1 MAFVVLYDAC
11 VLYPNT
17 LRDLLIRVSQKGV
30 VRAKWTD
37 VILDEVDRNIAR
49 DYNVAPETLA
59 RRRTLMN
66 QAVRDC
72 LVTGFEPLVEGL
84 KLPDMDDR
92 HVLAAAIQVSAQV
105 IVTNN
110 RKDFPADYLAN
121 WGIERKSADEFILD
135 LLGLDDRVVYACVQE
150 IATSRRRPP
159 HTFDDVL
166 GQLERSGLTESVAAL
181 RHGPGAVSAP
191 GPC

>member
-17 LRDLLIRVSQKGV
+17 LRDLLIRVSQKGL

-110 RKDFPADYLAN
+110 RKDFPPDYLAN
-121 WGIERKSADEFILD
+121 WGIERKSADDFILD

>member
-17 LRDLLIRVSQKGV
+17 LRDLLIRVSQKGL

-92 HVLAAAIQVSAQV
+92 HVLAAAIQVSA
-105 IVTNN
+105 
-110 RKDFPADYLAN
+110 K
-121 WGIERKSADEFILD
+121 
-135 LLGLDDRVVYACVQE
+135 
-150 IATSRRRPP
+150 
-159 HTFDDVL
+159 
-166 GQLERSGLTESVAAL
+166 
-181 RHGPGAVSAP
+181 
-191 GPC
+191 

>member
-17 LRDLLIRVSQKGV
+17 LRDLLIRVSQKGL

-92 HVLAAAIQVSAQV
+92 HVLAAAIRASAQV

-110 RKDFPADYLAN
+110 RKDFPPDYLAN
-121 WGIERKSADEFILD
+121 WGIERKSADDFILD

>member
-17 LRDLLIRVSQKGV
+17 LRDLLVRIGQHGM

-37 VILDEVDRNIAR
+37 AILDEVDRNIAQ
-49 DYNVAPETLA
+49 DLGVPPDKLL

-72 LVTGFEPLVEGL
+72 LVTGYEPLIEGL
-84 KLPDMDDR
+84 KLPDPDDR
-92 HVLAAAIQVSAQV
+92 HVLAAAIRAGAQV

-110 RKDFPADYLAN
+110 RKDFPTEYLSG
-121 WGIERKSADEFILD
+121 WEIERKSADEFVMD
-135 LLGLDDRVVYACVQE
+135 LMGLDDRVVYACVLE
-150 IATSRRRPP
+150 IATSRRNPP
-159 HTFDDVL
+159 RTFTDVL
-166 GQLERSGLTESVAAL
+166 DQLERSGLRESTAAL
-181 RHGPGAVSAP
+181 RRGPGAV
-191 GPC
+191 G

>member
-121 WGIERKSADEFILD
+121 WGIERKSADDFILD

>member
-17 LRDLLIRVSQKGV
+17 LRDLLIRVSQKGL

-84 KLPDMDDR
+84 KLPEMDDR

-110 RKDFPADYLAN
+110 RKDFPPDYLAN
-121 WGIERKSADEFILD
+121 WGIERKSADDFILD